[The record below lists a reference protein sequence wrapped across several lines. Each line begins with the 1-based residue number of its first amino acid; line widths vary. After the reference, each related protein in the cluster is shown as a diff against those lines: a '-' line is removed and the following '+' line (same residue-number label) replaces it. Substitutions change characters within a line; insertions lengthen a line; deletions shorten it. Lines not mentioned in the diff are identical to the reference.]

1 VEEKGKVMALIVVAD
16 DEFMLATLL
25 ADILEDEGH
34 EVEIASH
41 GIEALE
47 QIHVRRP
54 ALLITDFMMPLM
66 TGLELAQA
74 IRADED
80 LSDLPII
87 LVSGAQAAIARQ
99 FNSLFSA
106 VMDKPYERVALVEA
120 VERALSTHS

>member
-1 VEEKGKVMALIVVAD
+1 MALIVVAD

-41 GIEALE
+41 GVEALE

-80 LSDLPII
+80 LFDLPII
-87 LVSGAQAAIARQ
+87 LISGAQAAIARQ
-99 FNSLFSA
+99 YSALFFA
-106 VMDKPYERVALVEA
+106 VMDKPYERAALIEVVTHA
-120 VERALSTHS
+120 VKAST